1 MKKITCIL
9 LAFAMATAFFGCSK
23 DDVTE
28 TETTT
33 SAADIQHLVKND
45 PETQTVISGI
55 DIDTETDQ
63 YLCSVPLMPTDA
75 ESVMLRSAYRAMN
88 ERFGGATVE
97 NKEVLELGEIYGEPC
112 RRFHIETSK
121 GDFVAVVNE
130 SGEVLSTWSEGE
142 KKTTEFR
149 FPQLCDINIASDENL
164 TVAYYSF
171 YEGGYHDEDIIYDF
185 EEEIVKDENGKP
197 LWKVVLYTTHCTST
211 FWIDEF
217 GRVIDRT
224 K

>member
-1 MKKITCIL
+1 MKKFICIL
-9 LAFAMATAFFGCSK
+9 LAFAMAAFFGCSK

-33 SAADIQHLVKND
+33 SVADVQYPVDNNS
-45 PETQTVISGI
+45 ETQTVISGI
-55 DIDTETDQ
+55 DIDPETDQ
-63 YLCSVPLMPTDA
+63 HLCSVPLMPTDS
-75 ESVMLRSAYRAMN
+75 ESIMLRSAYRAMN
-88 ERFGGATVE
+88 EKFGGATVE
-97 NKEVLELGEIYGEPC
+97 NQEVLELGGIYGEPC

-142 KKTTEFR
+142 EKTTDFR

-164 TVAYYSF
+164 MVAYYNF
-171 YEGGYHDEDIIYDF
+171 YGGGYHDEAVIYDF
-185 EEEIVKDENGKP
+185 EQEVITGADGKP

-211 FWIDEF
+211 FWIDVF
-217 GRVIDRT
+217 GTVVDRT

>member
-1 MKKITCIL
+1 MESSAISAQMVPLSPCFLIQEKP
-9 LAFAMATAFFGCSK
+9 LALYASTRSQLPTEVASLPMA
-23 DDVTE
+23 D
-28 TETTT
+28 
-33 SAADIQHLVKND
+33 SATIRR
-45 PETQTVISGI
+45 EF
-55 DIDTETDQ
+55 
-63 YLCSVPLMPTDA
+63 SVDLFLWSAPLMPTDA

-88 ERFGGATVE
+88 EKFGGATVE

-112 RRFHIETSK
+112 RRFHTETSK

-130 SGEVLSTWSEGE
+130 SGEVLSTWSEVE
-142 KKTTEFR
+142 KKSTEFW
-149 FPQLCDINIASDENL
+149 FPQLCDINVASDEKL
-164 TVAYYSF
+164 MVAYYSF